1 MSKPVKLAVGIYLGT
16 ILILCIGYLILI
28 LIGSFQGN
36 DMRGVITDANH
47 TRNFETI
54 GDMEQDSRFLDDN
67 LILNIP

>member
-16 ILILCIGYLILI
+16 ILILCCGYLVLI

-36 DMRGVITDANH
+36 DMRGAITDANN
-47 TRNFETI
+47 TRNLESV
-54 GDMEQDSRFLDDN
+54 GDIEQDSQFWDDN